1 MVRTSAS
8 ALINRASPVVFSFVV
23 DDFVQNYPRWS
34 PEVKSLKPLS
44 DGPLVQGWKAR
55 QVRVDQGR
63 RTATDFEV
71 IALKPP
77 EHVGF
82 QGIKDP
88 YFIDFHFAAATEDST
103 QLTFVF
109 ELGQLGMAFK
119 PFEKLIKH
127 AVQSGVDRVARNL
140 KYLVESETPSG

>member
-1 MVRTSAS
+1 
-8 ALINRASPVVFSFVV
+8 
-23 DDFVQNYPRWS
+23 
-34 PEVKSLKPLS
+34 
-44 DGPLVQGWKAR
+44 
-55 QVRVDQGR
+55 
-63 RTATDFEV
+63 
-71 IALKPP
+71 
-77 EHVGF
+77 VGF